1 MKFLITITMLYFTVV
16 SLAQSPDI
24 ILHNGKIFTAD
35 KIHKYTEAIAITGDK
50 ISAIGKNEAVTKLK
64 GANTQ
69 MIDLGGKTV
78 VPGFNDAHSH
88 TGPEYPARHFE
99 ILKIPGDPTPW
110 EKIQDSIRKIVKEV
124 PAGTLIRTTIDAGL
138 LDDPRVRIKS
148 LDSLA
153 PLHPVLLA
161 AWTGHGVIGNSKAFE
176 LLGLTDKSVF
186 FGGKL
191 QKDPNGKFN
200 GVMEEY
206 AEFKISAFLADKMP
220 MDAITNGLNSYYQQ
234 ALSFGITSDQLMATG
249 LPAAKFETIFA
260 ATDFGVRTR
269 IVAFPFT
276 NEKEIIF
283 SDWTERFKKLNAK
296 NKISGVKL
304 ILDGTPVEGLAAVS
318 QPYTNM
324 PGNYGRINF
333 DEITIRKYITFCL
346 KNKQQIM
353 VHTVGDS
360 TIHSFI
366 RILRSMYPDAFWK
379 DKRVRL
385 EHGDMAIMKE
395 ADFATFKQMGVI
407 IVVNPTHFAI
417 PQLMGPRLGGRS
429 PYFQAMKSLIAND
442 IPWAIGSDGPIN
454 PFLNLMLSAIHPDNP
469 KEAVSIEE
477 AVIAYTYGSA
487 YAEFKEKEKGSLTP
501 GKLADLAVL
510 SQDIFTIPVP
520 ALMGTKSVMTMVGG
534 KILYR

>member
-1 MKFLITITMLYFTVV
+1 MKFINTIITVFFSAV
-16 SLAQSPDI
+16 SIAQSPDI

-35 KIHKYTEAIAITGDK
+35 KIHKYAEAIAITGDK
-50 ISAIGKNEAVTKLK
+50 ISAIGQNEAVTKLQ

-99 ILKIPGDPTPW
+99 IMKMPGDATPW
-110 EKIQDSIRKIVKEV
+110 ENIRDSIRKIVKEV
-124 PAGTLIRTTIDAGL
+124 PAGTLIRTTIDASL
-138 LDDPRVRIKS
+138 LDDQRVRIKS
-148 LDSLA
+148 LDSIA
-153 PLHPVLLA
+153 PMHPVLLA
-161 AWTGHGVIGNSKAFE
+161 AWTGHGIIGNSKAFE
-176 LLGLTDKSVF
+176 LLGLTDKSVYL
-186 FGGKL
+186 GGKL
-191 QKDPNGKFN
+191 QKYANGKIN

-206 AEFKISAFLADKMP
+206 AEFMISAVLADKMS
-220 MDAITNGLNSYYQQ
+220 MDAVTNGLKAYYEK
-234 ALSFGITSDQLMATG
+234 ALTFGITSDQVMATG
-249 LPAAKFETIFA
+249 LPAAKFATVFA
-260 ATDFGVRTR
+260 ANDFGVRAR
-269 IVAFPFT
+269 IIAFPFT
-276 NEKEIIF
+276 GEKEILF
-283 SDWTERFKKLNAK
+283 SNWADRFKQLNTK
-296 NKISGVKL
+296 NEISGVKL
-304 ILDGTPVEGLAAVS
+304 ILDGTPVEGLAALS

-324 PGNYGRINF
+324 PGNFGRINF

-346 KNKQQIM
+346 QNKQQIM
-353 VHTVGDS
+353 VHAVGDS
-360 TIHSFI
+360 AIHSFI
-366 RILRSMYPDAFWK
+366 RILRSMHPDAFWK

-385 EHGDMAIMKE
+385 EHGDLAIMKE
-395 ADFATFKQMGVI
+395 ADFATLKQLGVV

-417 PQLMGPRLGGRS
+417 PQLMGPRLGGRT
-429 PYFQAMKSLIAND
+429 PYFQAMKTLITND

-469 KEAVSIEE
+469 KETISIEE
-477 AVIAYTYGSA
+477 AVTAYTYGSA

-520 ALMGTKSVMTMVGG
+520 ALMGTKCEMTMVAG

>member
-1 MKFLITITMLYFTVV
+1 MKFLITITTLFFTVV

-24 ILHNGKIFTAD
+24 ILHNGKIFTAN
-35 KIHKYTEAIAITGDK
+35 KIHKYAEAIAITGDR
-50 ISAIGKNEAVTKLK
+50 ISAIGQNDAVTKLK

-99 ILKIPGDPTPW
+99 ILKMPGDPTPW
-110 EKIQDSIRKIVKEV
+110 ENIRDSIRKIVKEV
-124 PAGTLIRTTIDAGL
+124 PAGTLIRTTIDAAI

-161 AWTGHGVIGNSKAFE
+161 SWTGHGVIGNSKAFE

-186 FGGKL
+186 LGGKL
-191 QKDPNGKFN
+191 QKDPNGNFN
-200 GVMEEY
+200 GIMEEY
-206 AEFKISAFLADKMP
+206 AEFRISALLADKMP
-220 MDAITNGLNSYYQQ
+220 KDEVTNGLKAYYQQ
-234 ALSFGITSDQLMATG
+234 ALSFGITSDQVMATG
-249 LPAAKFETIFA
+249 LPAAAFESVFA
-260 ATDFGVRTR
+260 ANDFGVRAR
-269 IVAFPFT
+269 IIAFPFT
-276 NEKEIIF
+276 SDKEILF
-283 SDWTERFKKLNAK
+283 SNWAGRFKQLNAK
-296 NKISGVKL
+296 NEISGVKL

-324 PGNYGRINF
+324 PGNFGRINF
-333 DEITIRKYITFCL
+333 DEITIRKYISFCL
-346 KNKQQIM
+346 QNKQQIM
-353 VHTVGDS
+353 VHAVGDS
-360 TIHSFI
+360 AIHSFI
-366 RILRSMYPDAFWK
+366 RILRSMHPDAFWK

-385 EHGDMAIMKE
+385 EHGDLAIMKE
-395 ADFATFKQMGVI
+395 ADFATMKQLGVI

-417 PQLMGPRLGGRS
+417 PQLMGPRLGGRTT
-429 PYFQAMKSLIAND
+429 YFQAMKSLCTND

-454 PFLNLMLSAIHPDNP
+454 PFLNIMLSAIHPDNP

-477 AVIAYTYGSA
+477 AVTAYTYGSA
-487 YAEFKEKEKGSLTP
+487 FAEFKEKEKGSLTP

-520 ALMGTKSVMTMVGG
+520 ALMGTTCVMTMVGG

>member
-1 MKFLITITMLYFTVV
+1 
-16 SLAQSPDI
+16 
-24 ILHNGKIFTAD
+24 
-35 KIHKYTEAIAITGDK
+35 
-50 ISAIGKNEAVTKLK
+50 
-64 GANTQ
+64 
-69 MIDLGGKTV
+69 
-78 VPGFNDAHSH
+78 
-88 TGPEYPARHFE
+88 
-99 ILKIPGDPTPW
+99 
-110 EKIQDSIRKIVKEV
+110 
-124 PAGTLIRTTIDAGL
+124 
-138 LDDPRVRIKS
+138 
-148 LDSLA
+148 
-153 PLHPVLLA
+153 
-161 AWTGHGVIGNSKAFE
+161 
-176 LLGLTDKSVF
+176 
-186 FGGKL
+186 
-191 QKDPNGKFN
+191 
-200 GVMEEY
+200 
-206 AEFKISAFLADKMP
+206 
-220 MDAITNGLNSYYQQ
+220 
-234 ALSFGITSDQLMATG
+234 MATG
-249 LPAAKFETIFA
+249 LPAAKFETIFT

-269 IVAFPFT
+269 IVAFPLT

-283 SDWTERFKKLNAK
+283 SDWTERFKQLNAK
-296 NKISGVKL
+296 NEISGVKL

-333 DEITIRKYITFCL
+333 DEITIRKYITYCL

-353 VHTVGDS
+353 VHAVGDS

-366 RILRSMYPDAFWK
+366 RILRSMNPDAFWK

-395 ADFATFKQMGVI
+395 ADLAMIKQMGLI

-417 PQLMGPRLGGRS
+417 PQLMGPRLGGRT
-429 PYFQAMKSLIAND
+429 PYFQAMRTLIAND

-469 KEAVSIEE
+469 KEAVSIED

-501 GKLADLAVL
+501 GKYADLAVL

-520 ALMGTKSVMTMVGG
+520 ALMGTKCVMTMVGG

>member
-1 MKFLITITMLYFTVV
+1 V
-16 SLAQSPDI
+16 
-24 ILHNGKIFTAD
+24 
-35 KIHKYTEAIAITGDK
+35 
-50 ISAIGKNEAVTKLK
+50 
-64 GANTQ
+64 
-69 MIDLGGKTV
+69 IDPGGKTV

-99 ILKIPGDPTPW
+99 ILKMPGDPTPW
-110 EKIQDSIRKIVKEV
+110 ENIRDNIRKIVKEV
-124 PAGTLIRTTIDAGL
+124 PAGTLIRTIIDAQL
-138 LDDPRVRIKS
+138 LVDPRVRIKS
-148 LDSLA
+148 LDSIA
-153 PLHPVLLA
+153 PLQPVLLA
-161 AWTGHGVIGNSKAFE
+161 AWTGHGVIVNSKAFE
-176 LLGLTDKSVF
+176 LLGLTDKSDF
-186 FGGKL
+186 FGGML

-206 AEFKISAFLADKMP
+206 AEFMMSALLVDKMP
-220 MDAITNGLNSYYQQ
+220 VDAIINSLNSYYQQ
-234 ALSFGITSDQLMATG
+234 ALSFGITSDQVMATG
-249 LPAAKFETIFA
+249 LPATKLKTIFA
-260 ATDFGVRTR
+260 ATDFGIRTR

-283 SDWTERFKKLNAK
+283 SDWTNRFKKLNAK
-296 NKISGVKL
+296 NEISGVKL
-304 ILDGTPVEGLAAVS
+304 ILDGTPVEGLAALS
-318 QPYTNM
+318 QPYSNM
-324 PGNYGRINF
+324 PGNFGRINF
-333 DEITIRKYITFCL
+333 DEITIRNYITFCL

-353 VHTVGDS
+353 VHAQGDC
-360 TIHSFI
+360 TIHLFI
-366 RILRSMYPDAFWK
+366 RILRSMHPDVFWK

-395 ADFATFKQMGVI
+395 ADLAMMKKMGLI
-407 IVVNPTHFAI
+407 IVINPTHFAI
-417 PQLMGPRLGGRS
+417 PQMMSPRLGGRTT
-429 PYFQAMKSLIAND
+429 YLQAMKSLSTHD

-477 AVIAYTYGSA
+477 AVTAYTYGSA

-520 ALMGTKSVMTMVGG
+520 ALMGTRCVMTMVGG